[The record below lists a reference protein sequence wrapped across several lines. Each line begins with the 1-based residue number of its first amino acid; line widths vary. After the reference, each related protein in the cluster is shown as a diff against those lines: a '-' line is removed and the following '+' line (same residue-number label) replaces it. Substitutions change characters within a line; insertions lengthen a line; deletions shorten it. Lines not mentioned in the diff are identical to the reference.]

1 MGRTL
6 KLWGPVILWMGIIFM
21 VSTDLGSA
29 DHTSRIIEPVLRW
42 IYPAISAETVSLV
55 HLLIRKCGHF
65 TEYAILALLVL
76 RTAQLPA
83 KTFTRSR
90 EFRAAGVAWL
100 IAALYASTDEF
111 HQSFVPARTASIY
124 DVLIDSSGAFT
135 ALAAALL
142 WRYIRAKLP
151 ALMRRR

>member
-1 MGRTL
+1 MGRTF

-42 IYPAISAETVSLV
+42 FYPAISAETINLA
-55 HLLIRKCGHF
+55 HTLIRKCGHF

-83 KTFTRSR
+83 KTFALSR
-90 EFRAAGVAWL
+90 DFRAAGIAWV
-100 IAALYASTDEF
+100 ITALYASTDEF

-135 ALAAALL
+135 ALGVALL
-142 WRYIRAKLP
+142 WRYLRAKSS
-151 ALMRRR
+151 ASNRH